1 VWGHAAAVVRWL
13 GGHGHHHRP
22 PRVLGSWR
30 LGWPGDPWLSPP
42 PPRKV
47 LCLRC
52 HSRVAGAMATPP
64 LHGLPARGLWPR
76 RRRQSPYGRP
86 LPPPVA
92 RVILVGA
99 GCRPPIPRLGGCFCT
114 LLATPSSGSLGVVP
128 AGGLSC
134 EVAMYIGLR
143 LWEGMGWRRKPRVF
157 LWDNDGNAPGTIYL
171 F

>member
-1 VWGHAAAVVRWL
+1 VAGVAGGPMAVATTEAQRFVPPLPLSGGRGCGHAAATA
-13 GGHGHHHRP
+13 
-22 PRVLGSWR
+22 
-30 LGWPGDPWLSPP
+30 PW
-42 PPRKV
+42 
-47 LCLRC
+47 
-52 HSRVAGAMATPP
+52 VAG
-64 LHGLPARGLWPR
+64 GLWPR
-76 RRRQSPYGRP
+76 RRRQSPYGGP

-114 LLATPSSGSLGVVP
+114 LLATPSSSSLGGVP